1 MAYKCCDG
9 DPQRTDNH
17 PVYAVNLTVCRPGGN
32 GIRSQSVNTALDDDI
47 GQGIHYRLQA
57 GRQPDFNYS
66 FDHEKIQTD
75 LADNQLIGI
84 RRPHQGKHHEYGA
97 DKLGKYRCNSRA
109 PDFHPENHNQYD
121 IQHNIGQAACHQK
134 VKRALGI
141 PDRSQN
147 PGTHIINQVR
157 DDSDKINI

>member
-1 MAYKCCDG
+1 MA
-9 DPQRTDNH
+9 
-17 PVYAVNLTVCRPGGN
+17 LT
-32 GIRSQSVNTALDDDI
+32 SWENTVAI
-47 GQGIHYRLQA
+47 A
-57 GRQPDFNYS
+57 
-66 FDHEKIQTD
+66 
-75 LADNQLIGI
+75 
-84 RRPHQGKHHEYGA
+84 
-97 DKLGKYRCNSRA
+97 A